1 MTNDKGFRYVYTKE
15 QAQEYGRLKPEQRLE
30 WLEKMARFFYY
41 FTPEKNKQF
50 GERLRRG
57 EI

>member
-1 MTNDKGFRYVYTKE
+1 MTGKKGFRYVYTRE
-15 QAQEYGRLKPEQRLE
+15 QAQEYSRLTLEQRLE

-50 GERLRRG
+50 GEQLRRG